1 MDDCSICFE
10 ALTASTGHCTLGCS
24 HTFHLACIGRWTN
37 HSSSSCPLCR
47 KELGDT
53 ERIVKPVDDVPN
65 LPDLSSIDFA
75 SDTPMSR
82 SWAETFGTMVSRPM
96 RFTVGHNEGQ
106 TGMLRDLVRI
116 ANGPPTVHIE
126 LNRLRTI
133 RIGEG
138 IEVTEHDV
146 EEVMSFARVSR
157 SSAILALRENEGN
170 VAEALYDLNQTQP
183 DSRPPIPT
191 RNPLEPTD
199 DMLTAWALE
208 RLFSKGT
215 LLGNHGYESLEH
227 VHYRTTQAFRYGF
240 WINPDYRNI
249 PKKHR
254 SDSL

>member
-1 MDDCSICFE
+1 MCIQYPPFHRMDECSICFE

-47 KELGDT
+47 KELGET
-53 ERIVKPVDDVPN
+53 EVIAKPEKPIQEWLLSRN
-65 LPDLSSIDFA
+65 WTETGRPSRFFTAHTGQSMMSDLI
-75 SDTPMSR
+75 
-82 SWAETFGTMVSRPM
+82 GLV
-96 RFTVGHNEGQ
+96 NE
-106 TGMLRDLVRI
+106 
-116 ANGPPTVHIE
+116 PPIIRVE
-126 LNRLRTI
+126 LNDLRTI

-215 LLGNHGYESLEH
+215 LLGNYGYESLEH

-254 SDSL
+254 ADSL

>member
-10 ALTASTGHCTLGCS
+10 ELTASTGYCTLGCS
-24 HTFHLACIGRWTN
+24 HTFHLACIGRWMN
-37 HSSSSCPLCR
+37 HSSASCPLCR
-47 KELGDT
+47 KEFGDT
-53 ERIVKPVDDVPN
+53 EVIPTPT
-65 LPDLSSIDFA
+65 
-75 SDTPMSR
+75 TPMQDWLTSR
-82 SWAETFGTMVSRPM
+82 TWTISRR
-96 RFTVGHNEGQ
+96 RFNE
-106 TGMLRDLVRI
+106 
-116 ANGPPTVHIE
+116 PPIIRVE
-126 LNRLRTI
+126 LNDLRTI

-146 EEVMSFARVSR
+146 EEVMEAADVSR
-157 SSAILALRENEGN
+157 SVAIQKLRVNEGN
-170 VAEALYDLNQTQP
+170 VIETIYDLTQNQP

-199 DMLTAWALE
+199 DMLTTWALE

-215 LLGNHGYESLEH
+215 LLENHGYESLEH

>member
-1 MDDCSICFE
+1 M
-10 ALTASTGHCTLGCS
+10 
-24 HTFHLACIGRWTN
+24 N
-37 HSSSSCPLCR
+37 HSSASCPLCR

-53 ERIVKPVDDVPN
+53 EVIPKPT
-65 LPDLSSIDFA
+65 
-75 SDTPMSR
+75 TPMENWLTSR
-82 SWAETFGTMVSRPM
+82 TWTISRREAPII
-96 RFTVGHNEGQ
+96 
-106 TGMLRDLVRI
+106 RI
-116 ANGPPTVHIE
+116 EVND
-126 LNRLRTI
+126 LRTI

-146 EEVMSFARVSR
+146 EEVMEAADVSR
-157 SSAILALRENEGN
+157 SVAIQKLRVNEGN
-170 VAEALYDLNQTQP
+170 VIETIYDLSQTQP

-199 DMLTAWALE
+199 DMLTTWALE

-215 LLGNHGYESLEH
+215 LLGNYGYESLEH

>member
-1 MDDCSICFE
+1 MEDCSICFE

-96 RFTVGHNEGQ
+96 RFIARANEGRSSMIQ
-106 TGMLRDLVRI
+106 DIIRI
-116 ANGPPTVHIE
+116 ATEPPTVRIE

-146 EEVMSFARVSR
+146 EEVMSLARVSR

-170 VAEALYDLNQTQP
+170 VAEALYDLTQTQP

-215 LLGNHGYESLEH
+215 LLGNYGYESLEH

-240 WINPDYRNI
+240 WINPEYRNI
-249 PKKHR
+249 PKKRR

>member
-10 ALTASTGHCTLGCS
+10 PLTASTGHCTLGCS

-47 KELGDT
+47 KELGET
-53 ERIVKPVDDVPN
+53 ERIAKPVDDV
-65 LPDLSSIDFA
+65 PDLSSIDFA

-82 SWAETFGTMVSRPM
+82 SWTETFGTMVSRPM

-106 TGMLRDLVRI
+106 TGMLRDLIRI

-133 RIGEG
+133 HIGEG

-146 EEVMSFARVSR
+146 DEVMSFARVSR

-170 VAEALYDLNQTQP
+170 VAEALYDLNQTQ
-183 DSRPPIPT
+183 RERVTIVPT

-215 LLGNHGYESLEH
+215 LLENHDVERVEDIR
-227 VHYRTTQAFRYGF
+227 YRTSEVFRYGY
-240 WINPDYRNI
+240 WMNPEYRDI
-249 PKKHR
+249 PKKR
-254 SDSL
+254 RADSL

>member
-47 KELGDT
+47 KELGET
-53 ERIVKPVDDVPN
+53 EVIAKPT
-65 LPDLSSIDFA
+65 
-75 SDTPMSR
+75 TPMEDWLTSR
-82 SWAETFGTMVSRPM
+82 TWTISRR
-96 RFTVGHNEGQ
+96 RFNEPPI
-106 TGMLRDLVRI
+106 VR
-116 ANGPPTVHIE
+116 VE
-126 LNRLRTI
+126 LNDLRTI

-146 EEVMSFARVSR
+146 EEVMEAADVSR
-157 SSAILALRENEGN
+157 SVAIQKLRVNEGN
-170 VAEALYDLNQTQP
+170 VIETIYDLSQTQP

-191 RNPLEPTD
+191 RDLFEPTD
-199 DMLTAWALE
+199 DMLTTWALE

-215 LLGNHGYESLEH
+215 LLGNYGYESLEH

-254 SDSL
+254 ADSL

>member
-1 MDDCSICFE
+1 M
-10 ALTASTGHCTLGCS
+10 
-24 HTFHLACIGRWTN
+24 N
-37 HSSSSCPLCR
+37 HSSASCPLCR

-53 ERIVKPVDDVPN
+53 EVIPKPT
-65 LPDLSSIDFA
+65 
-75 SDTPMSR
+75 TPMEDWLTSR
-82 SWAETFGTMVSRPM
+82 TWTISRR
-96 RFTVGHNEGQ
+96 RFNE
-106 TGMLRDLVRI
+106 
-116 ANGPPTVHIE
+116 PPIIRVE
-126 LNRLRTI
+126 LNDLRTI

-183 DSRPPIPT
+183 ERVTIVPT

-215 LLGNHGYESLEH
+215 LLGNYGYESLEH

-254 SDSL
+254 CDSL